1 MNSKFAIAALA
12 AALLTLGNARA
23 AEEESPWAG
32 NVSFGYL
39 ASTGNTET
47 ESINAE
53 ARAAYSVDGWVHN
66 GFLSA
71 LGSSD
76 SGSTTNERY
85 QAQYKLDKSLNE
97 KTYLFGRLAYDKD
110 RFSGFDHK
118 ESATV
123 GLGRRLIE
131 NEKHLLKGE
140 AGAGSRREELDDGT
154 TNTNAIFLGNLDY
167 RYTISENAEFTQTL
181 LVEMGKDNDY
191 MESITKLKANIVGN
205 LAVAVSYTVKNNSNP
220 PPANE
225 KTDTYTAISLEYKF

>member
-1 MNSKFAIAALA
+1 MNRKITMAVAAVAMLNVA
-12 AALLTLGNARA
+12 QLQA
-23 AEEESPWAG
+23 AEEESPWSGTA
-32 NVSFGYL
+32 SLGYL
-39 ASTGNTET
+39 ASSGNTET
-47 ESINAE
+47 ESVNAE
-53 ARAAYSVDGWVHN
+53 ARAAYAVNGWVHN

-76 SGSTTNERY
+76 SGTTKSERY

-118 ESATV
+118 ESATL
-123 GLGRRLIE
+123 GLGRRLYE

-140 AGAGSRREELDDGT
+140 VGAGSRREELDDGT
-154 TNTNAIFLGNLDY
+154 SNTNAIFLGNLDY
-167 RYTISENAEFTQTL
+167 RYTISENAEFTQTV

-191 MESITKLKANIVGN
+191 SEAISKLKANIVGN
-205 LAVAVSYTVKNNSNP
+205 LALGLSYTVKHNSNP
-220 PPANE
+220 PAANE

>member
-1 MNSKFAIAALA
+1 
-12 AALLTLGNARA
+12 
-23 AEEESPWAG
+23 
-32 NVSFGYL
+32 
-39 ASTGNTET
+39 
-47 ESINAE
+47 
-53 ARAAYSVDGWVHN
+53 
-66 GFLSA
+66 
-71 LGSSD
+71 
-76 SGSTTNERY
+76 
-85 QAQYKLDKSLNE
+85 
-97 KTYLFGRLAYDKD
+97 LAYDKD

>member
-1 MNSKFAIAALA
+1 MNNKFAIAALA
-12 AALLTLGNARA
+12 AALLVVGNARA
-23 AEEESPWAG
+23 AEEDSPWAG

-76 SGSTTNERY
+76 SGTTTNERY
-85 QAQYKLDKSLNE
+85 QAQYKLDKNLSE

-154 TNTNAIFLGNLDY
+154 SNTNAIFLGNLDY